1 MNIPID
7 ITGVEL
13 RSERLIMRPWRES
26 DLDDFFEYASVDGVG
41 QMAGWAPHESRE
53 KSKSILDM
61 FIASKK
67 VFAIEYAENGKVIG
81 SLGIEKYDE
90 KKFPEYAELRCRE
103 LGFVLAKPYWGMG
116 LMPEAMMCA
125 LDWLFTELDADAVF
139 CGHFVRNAQSAR
151 VQAKCGFH
159 KAGETMHETR
169 MGTLEP
175 TVVNVLTM
183 EEYISAAVLA

>member
-13 RSERLIMRPWRES
+13 RTERLVLRPWRES

-41 QMAGWAPHESRE
+41 QMAGWMPHESRE

-61 FIASKK
+61 FLAGKK
-67 VFAIEYAENGKVIG
+67 VFAIEYAETGKVIG
-81 SLGIEKYDE
+81 SLGIEKYNEAD
-90 KKFPEYAELRCRE
+90 FPEYAELRCRE

-116 LMPEAMMCA
+116 LMLEAVRRV
-125 LDWLFTELDADAVF
+125 LDWLFVDLDADAVF

-151 VQAKCGFH
+151 VQEKCGFH
-159 KAGETMHETR
+159 KVGEIMFETR

-175 TVVNVLTM
+175 TVVNIITM
-183 EEYISAAVLA
+183 EAYINTNKA